1 MHTVRGPRLAQRA
14 HVVLAQW
21 TDYYVKT
28 VMYSHVTYVI
38 KLNEIGSPLGAHA
51 EQTNGQREPLVRNL
65 AAQTL
70 GWPFALARAVHAGS
84 MVMERVA
91 WVAWAVHLHQ
101 FLFQL
106 SPEHTPWA

>member
-1 MHTVRGPRLAQRA
+1 MHTARGPRLTQRA

-28 VMYSHVTYVI
+28 MMYSHVTYVI
-38 KLNEIGSPLGAHA
+38 KPNEIGSPLGARA
-51 EQTNGQREPLVRNL
+51 EQMNGQQESLARNL

-70 GWPFALARAVHAGS
+70 GWPFALACAVHAGS
-84 MVMERVA
+84 MAMERA
-91 WVAWAVHLHQ
+91 AWAAWAARRRQV
-101 FLFQL
+101 LFQL

>member
-1 MHTVRGPRLAQRA
+1 MHTARGPRLAQHA

-38 KLNEIGSPLGAHA
+38 ELNEIGSPLRVRA

-70 GWPFALARAVHAGS
+70 GWPFAPTRAVHAGS
-84 MVMERVA
+84 MAMERA
-91 WVAWAVHLHQ
+91 AWAVHLRQ
-101 FLFQL
+101 FQFQL
-106 SPEHTPWA
+106 SPEHVPWA